1 MTNSE
6 SPVNWIEIE
15 LSGCDMLTLVLLVFG
30 FVFLI
35 KGADYLVQGASSLAK
50 KLRVSDLI
58 IGLTIVA
65 LGTSTPELVVNLL
78 ASFRGTTDLAIGN
91 ILGSNIANILLIL
104 GVSATI
110 YPLVVQKNTVYKEI
124 PFALLAVLALFFL
137 VNDSYFAVQSE
148 NWLSRGDGLVLI
160 LIFIIFM
167 YYVFS
172 VATSKSNS
180 ADSLLE
186 EEIKLLP
193 VWQSWV
199 MIIGGIIGLSFGGQW
214 VVEGAVSIAQTF
226 GVSEKLIGL
235 TIVAVGTSL
244 PELVT
249 SAMAAY
255 RHKTDIAVGNVVGS
269 NIMNILF
276 ILAMTAVVNPLPFSS
291 ELQVDL
297 WMVIGVTILLFLA
310 LFVGQQRL
318 LERWQGVVFI
328 IMYLMYIAYA
338 IF

>member
-1 MTNSE
+1 
-6 SPVNWIEIE
+6 
-15 LSGCDMLTLVLLVFG
+15 MLTLVLLVFG

-35 KGADYLVQGASSLAK
+35 KGADYLVQGSSSLAK

-65 LGTSTPELVVNLL
+65 LGTSTPELVVNLV
-78 ASFRGTTDLAIGN
+78 ASFRGTADLAIGN
-91 ILGSNIANILLIL
+91 VLGSNIANILLIL

-110 YPLVVQKNTVYKEI
+110 YPLVVHKNTVYKEI

-137 VNDSYFAVQSE
+137 VNDQDLASQKA
-148 NWLSRGDGLVLI
+148 NLLSRGDGLVL
-160 LIFIIFM
+160 LLFFLIFM

-172 VATSKSNS
+172 VAVSKPNS
-180 ADSLLE
+180 EDAVLE
-186 EEIKLLP
+186 EDIEVLP
-193 VWQSWV
+193 MWQSWM
-199 MIIGGIIGLSFGGQW
+199 MIIAGILGLVFGGQW
-214 VVEGAVSIAQTF
+214 VVDSAVAIAKML

-235 TIVAVGTSL
+235 TVVAIGTSL

-255 RHKTDIAVGNVVGS
+255 RQKTDIAVGNVVGS

-276 ILAMTAVVNPLPFSS
+276 ILALTAVVSPLPFSDN
-291 ELQVDL
+291 LQVDL
-297 WMVIGVTILLFLA
+297 WMVIGVTVLLFLA
-310 LFVGQQRL
+310 LFVGKRRL

-328 IMYLMYIAYA
+328 VVYLMYISFA
-338 IF
+338 FF

>member
-1 MTNSE
+1 
-6 SPVNWIEIE
+6 
-15 LSGCDMLTLVLLVFG
+15 MLTLVLLVFG
-30 FVFLI
+30 FIFLI

-65 LGTSTPELVVNLL
+65 LGTSTPELVVNLV
-78 ASFRGTTDLAIGN
+78 ASFRGTADLAIGN
-91 ILGSNIANILLIL
+91 VLGSNIANILLIL

-110 YPLVVQKNTVYKEI
+110 YPLVVHKNTVYKEI

-137 VNDSYFAVQSE
+137 VNDQDLASQKA
-148 NWLSRGDGLVLI
+148 NLLSRGDGLVL
-160 LIFIIFM
+160 LLFFLIFM

-172 VATSKSNS
+172 VAVSKPNS
-180 ADSLLE
+180 EDAVLE
-186 EEIKLLP
+186 EDIEVLP
-193 VWQSWV
+193 MWQSWM
-199 MIIGGIIGLSFGGQW
+199 MIIAGILGLVFGGQW
-214 VVEGAVSIAQTF
+214 VVDSAVAIAKML

-235 TIVAVGTSL
+235 TVVAIGTSL

-255 RHKTDIAVGNVVGS
+255 RRKTDIAVGNVVGS

-276 ILAMTAVVNPLPFSS
+276 ILALTAVVSPLSFSND
-291 ELQVDL
+291 LQVDL
-297 WMVIGVTILLFLA
+297 WMVIGVTVLLFLA
-310 LFVGQQRL
+310 LFVGKRRL

-328 IMYLMYIAYA
+328 VVYLMYISFA
-338 IF
+338 FF

>member
-1 MTNSE
+1 
-6 SPVNWIEIE
+6 
-15 LSGCDMLTLVLLVFG
+15 MLTLVLLVLG
-30 FVFLI
+30 FVLLI

-91 ILGSNIANILLIL
+91 VLGSNIANILLIL

-110 YPLVVQKNTVYKEI
+110 YPLVVHQNTVYKEI

-137 VNDSYFAVQSE
+137 VNDTYFAAQSE
-148 NWLSRGDGLVLI
+148 NFLSQGDGLVL
-160 LIFIIFM
+160 LLLFIIFM

-172 VATSKSNS
+172 VATSKPKSED
-180 ADSLLE
+180 ALLE
-186 EEIKLLP
+186 EEIKVLP

-199 MIIGGIIGLSFGGQW
+199 MIVGGILGLSFGGQW
-214 VVEGAVSIAQTF
+214 VVEGAVSIAKIL

-255 RHKTDIAVGNVVGS
+255 RQKTDIAVGNVVGS

-276 ILAMTAVVNPLPFSS
+276 ILALTAVISPLPFRDN
-291 ELQVDL
+291 LQVDL
-297 WMVIGVTILLFLA
+297 WMVIGATVLLFLA

-328 IMYLMYIAYA
+328 VLYLMYIAYA